1 MERSSIGSFLWGLS
15 ISVNYKLRGNEH
27 NIDLRL
33 KVIGNLS
40 DKNWRLSSKIVN
52 ETQRFLPEWFPD
64 EFKMTR
70 VFDNNDIR
78 GTWVSYWEALYEFD
92 SHVSSV

>member
-1 MERSSIGSFLWGLS
+1 MERSSIGSFLKGLS

-52 ETQRFLPEWFPD
+52 EPQRFLPE
-64 EFKMTR
+64 
-70 VFDNNDIR
+70 
-78 GTWVSYWEALYEFD
+78 
-92 SHVSSV
+92 